1 MAEVRQT
8 IGPNRSKILV
18 VEDDS
23 DIRED
28 LAELLRDQGYRVTTA
43 ANGIEALEHLRAELL
58 PCLILLDLMMPVM
71 DGWELRRQL
80 MADERLASVPIVLLT
95 GASDPEDHARTLSVA
110 DVMTKPIRLER
121 LYATIE
127 RYCTR

>member
-1 MAEVRQT
+1 MDSGVRQ
-8 IGPNRSKILV
+8 IMI

-43 ANGIEALEHLRAELL
+43 RNGAEALEQLRAELM

-71 DGWELRRQL
+71 DGWEFRRRML
-80 MADERLASVPIVLLT
+80 ADDRLAGVPTVLLT
-95 GASDPEDHARTLSVA
+95 GVADPEEHALTLNA
-110 DVMTKPIRLER
+110 NDVMTKPIRLKR
-121 LYATIE
+121 LYATVD
-127 RYCTR
+127 RYCDPC

>member
-1 MAEVRQT
+1 MDSAVPQ
-8 IGPNRSKILV
+8 ILI
-18 VEDDS
+18 VEDDA

-43 ANGIEALEHLRAELL
+43 RNGAEALDHLRAELM

-71 DGWELRRQL
+71 DGWEFRRRML
-80 MADERLASVPIVLLT
+80 ADARLANVPIVLLT
-95 GASDPEDHARTLSVA
+95 GAADPEDHALSLNVD

-121 LYATIE
+121 LYATVD
-127 RYCTR
+127 RYC